1 VFLNVLSLRE
11 RRILRKHLLDAST
24 REILRPAGKRR
35 TSGDDAFRNGADLR
49 AREHP
54 AIDDRAGSSVTCKVT
69 SKTSEMSRLRV
80 ADDITQLVGET
91 PMLQLKRLVPAGSAD
106 VFAKL
111 EYLNPGGSV
120 KDRAAIGIIRRAE
133 QDGRLAPGGTIV
145 EATAGNTGIG
155 LALIGVNRGY
165 KVRLFV
171 PERFS
176 EEKVKIMRALGAE
189 VVRTP
194 DAEGMQGAI
203 RQAKELVATDPK
215 AFMAGQFENQA
226 NPDYHYETTAREIF
240 EQMDGRVD
248 AVVLGCGTSG
258 TFSGIARYLKE
269 NSPQVLA
276 YAVETQGSILGG
288 GKPGP
293 HKVEGIG
300 ASFIPKTFDR
310 SVCDEVMMVMDDE
323 AFGMVKILAAQEGVL
338 AGSSGGAAVF
348 AALKVAKKLGSGKR
362 IVTIVPDSAERYLS
376 KKIFEGG
383 L

>member
-1 VFLNVLSLRE
+1 M
-11 RRILRKHLLDAST
+11 
-24 REILRPAGKRR
+24 
-35 TSGDDAFRNGADLR
+35 
-49 AREHP
+49 
-54 AIDDRAGSSVTCKVT
+54 C
-69 SKTSEMSRLRV
+69 RLRV

-91 PMLQLKRLVPAGSAD
+91 PMLQLKRLVPASSAD

-133 QDGRLAPGGTIV
+133 DEGKLRPGGTIV

-165 KVRLFV
+165 KVKLFV

-176 EEKVKIMRALGAE
+176 EEKVKIMCALGAE
-189 VVRTP
+189 VFRTP

-203 RQAKELVATDPK
+203 REAKKLVAGDPTS
-215 AFMAGQFENQA
+215 FMAGQFENPA
-226 NPDYHYETTAREIF
+226 NPDYHYQTTAHEIY
-240 EQMDGRVD
+240 EQMDGKVD
-248 AVVLGCGTSG
+248 AIVLGCGTSG
-258 TFSGIARYLKE
+258 TFSGIARYFKE
-269 NSPQVLA
+269 KLPRVLA
-276 YAVETQGSILGG
+276 IAVETQGSVLGG

-310 SVCDEVMMVMDDE
+310 SVCDEVMMVMDED
-323 AFGMVKILAAQEGVL
+323 AFNTVKALAAQEGVL

-348 AALKVAKKLGSGKR
+348 ASLKIAEKLGAGKSV
-362 IVTIVPDSAERYLS
+362 VTIIPDSAERYLS

-383 L
+383 I